1 MTRTTERL
9 TALKA
14 KRAKRGLHHDGHG
27 LYLQV
32 TEGGQRSWVYR
43 YMLAGR
49 AREMG
54 LGPLHTVSLKQAR
67 ERARSARLLKL
78 DGIDPIERKRAER
91 AARQAADAKSKT
103 FAQCVDDYFRDH
115 ANTWSAR
122 YRSDWMSS
130 LRQHA
135 IPVLGPLPIAAID
148 TPLVLKA
155 LRLIWN
161 EIPETASRVRNRIE
175 TVINWATAHHYR
187 SGDNPAQW
195 NGRLEHPLPTR
206 RKVAPVKH
214 FAALPYVKIASF
226 MARLRTETSAAAA
239 CLQFIAL
246 TCARLSEAIGA
257 TWDEVDLANKV
268 WVVPASRMKGGKE
281 HRVPL
286 SDVALAVLKEMQA
299 IRRSDYV
306 FPGHKE
312 GRPVGDNSVWR
323 LAKRAAE
330 SNITVHGLRATFRI
344 WAAER
349 TSFSSEVA
357 EAALAHA
364 VPDAVVACYKRTDF
378 FDRRRKLMEQW
389 GVFCTT
395 APTERDK
402 VVAMQRRA

>member
-1 MTRTTERL
+1 MARASERL

-14 KRAKRGLHHDGHG
+14 KRSKRGLHHDGHG

-43 YMLAGR
+43 YTLAGR

-67 ERARSARLLKL
+67 ERAQSARLLKL

-115 ANTWSAR
+115 ANTWRSAR

-135 IPVLGPLPIAAID
+135 IPVLGKLPIAAID

-155 LRLIWN
+155 LKLIWN

-175 TVINWATAHHYR
+175 TVIDWATAHHYR
-187 SGDNPAQW
+187 SGDNPARW
-195 NGRLEHPLPTR
+195 NGRLEHALPTR

-226 MARLRTETSAAAA
+226 MAKLRTETSAAAA

-246 TCARLSEAIGA
+246 TCARMSEAIGA

-268 WVVPASRMKGGKE
+268 WVVPANRMKGGKE

-286 SDVALAVLKEMQA
+286 SDAALVVLKEMQA

-306 FPGHKE
+306 FPGQKKGH
-312 GRPVGDNSVWR
+312 PVGTNSVWR
-323 LAKRAAE
+323 LAKWAAD

-344 WAAER
+344 WAAEK

-364 VPDAVVACYKRTDF
+364 VPDAVVASYKRTDF
-378 FDRRRKLMEQW
+378 FERRRKLMEQW
-389 GVFCTT
+389 GTFCTA
-395 APTERDK
+395 APAERGK
-402 VVAMQRRA
+402 VVSLQGR